1 MRLLE
6 KLESQSPLVLDGG
19 LATTLEQA
27 GCNLNSSLWSSEVL
41 KNSPVKIKEAHQ
53 SFTDAGADILL
64 TSTYQASYQTFSD
77 IGLKNVE
84 IEQLFTT
91 AVDQIMDSSTA
102 TQVIVGSL
110 GPYGAYLSDGS
121 EYTGDYQLSNE
132 DYFEFHRARI
142 DALITRGIHD
152 FVFETVPN
160 FDEVKAIIEYIV
172 PHYKDQT
179 FWLSVTVDDSGDL
192 SDGTKVEYLCEFI
205 KNYKKE
211 IPVFGINCSS
221 VEGINQA
228 IVKGLADLPQT
239 IALYP
244 NGGAKYNAET
254 KQWESMGDS
263 HLIIEQIP
271 DWLKHN
277 VKIIGG
283 CCQTTPEDIE
293 NIHNKLNLSV

>member
-1 MRLLE
+1 M
-6 KLESQSPLVLDGG
+6 Q
-19 LATTLEQA
+19 
-27 GCNLNSSLWSSEVL
+27 C
-41 KNSPVKIKEAHQ
+41 
-53 SFTDAGADILL
+53 ADILL

-192 SDGTKVEYLCEFI
+192 SDGTKFEYLCEFI

>member
-41 KNSPVKIKEAHQ
+41 KNNPVKIKEAHQ

-110 GPYGAYLSDGS
+110 GPYGAYLSDVS
-121 EYTGDYQLSNE
+121 EYTGDYELSNE

-160 FDEVKAIIEYIV
+160 FDEVKAIVEYIV

-192 SDGTKVEYLCEFI
+192 SDGTKFEYLCEFI

-228 IVKGLADLPQT
+228 IVKGLATLPQT

-293 NIHNKLNLSV
+293 NIHDKLNLSV

>member
-41 KNSPVKIKEAHQ
+41 KNNPVKIKEAHQ

-91 AVDQIMDSSTA
+91 AVDQIMDSSIA

-192 SDGTKVEYLCEFI
+192 SDGTKFEYLYEFI

-293 NIHNKLNLSV
+293 NIHDKLNLSV

>member
-41 KNSPVKIKEAHQ
+41 KNNPVKIKEAHQ

-121 EYTGDYQLSNE
+121 EYTGDYQLSNK

-192 SDGTKVEYLCEFI
+192 SDGTKFEYLCEFI

-221 VEGINQA
+221 VEGIKQA

-263 HLIIEQIP
+263 HLIIERIP